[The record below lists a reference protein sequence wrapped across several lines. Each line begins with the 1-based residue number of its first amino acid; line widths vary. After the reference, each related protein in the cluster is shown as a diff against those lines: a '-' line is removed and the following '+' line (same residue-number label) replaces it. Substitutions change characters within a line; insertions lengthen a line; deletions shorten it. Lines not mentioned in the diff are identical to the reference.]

1 MTDFVRSGWQGQNLQ
16 ESQASDNR
24 NRLDACCKNIFAHQ
38 VKKPLQ
44 QPMTFTQSG
53 WTDYGKETGVS
64 VNSCIM
70 FVIKTF
76 FSHQVEEPLHRPVN
90 PFTVTT
96 IGKQLYE
103 VNMGANAFSM
113 HQDKQQPVDEQSK
126 GPVVDKHCQKKVK
139 HYMVEKK

>member
-70 FVIKTF
+70 FVIKICFPPGGRATAPTCE
-76 FSHQVEEPLHRPVN
+76 HLHCHHHWK
-90 PFTVTT
+90 TV
-96 IGKQLYE
+96 I
-103 VNMGANAFSM
+103 
-113 HQDKQQPVDEQSK
+113 
-126 GPVVDKHCQKKVK
+126 
-139 HYMVEKK
+139 